1 MAEERSDG
9 KPDRRRAVALRYHS
23 SEDASPRVLA
33 KGQGEIAERIIALA
47 ASHGVPLHEDRDL
60 VQLLGVLDLDV
71 EVPPGLYRALAEV
84 LAHVYRANAQLREE
98 QGQRVLP
105 AGLASAQPGAGRTP
119 R

>member
-98 QGQRVLP
+98 QGQRARP
-105 AGLASAQPGAGRTP
+105 AAPPPGMERRP